1 MALVNL
7 VINQEYNVKYEDKT
21 SLEYK
26 EFVGNFT
33 NQMEKYYIAKKIP
46 NFKEVVV
53 ISVSPGN
60 PLVRFSNNTV
70 DEIRLWDE
78 AMAIYS
84 ITPRAKGVNV
94 THYVGL
100 AIPNNASAEQLYK
113 EDVEAIKQAVDGLL
127 SCTGECPDFNVTAP
141 PTVITT
147 EADLGSICEQFVNE
161 SGVSVYYQPVHIDGK
176 ITCVTVCHSQH
187 SHHKRCYNRGL
198 CIVYK
203 VTGPLCKC
211 HNVAETWYLNEDC
224 SLPIQRTAFYAG
236 LSGTLACLL
245 VIVGVL
251 AAFLLRNQRRQ
262 KRRRDIK
269 EQLVNEWLNEDFEW
283 PRSST
288 AIHNAGDLHNLVY
301 THEDSGPSLDT
312 DDRLPSSSASIY
324 GLDTEY
330 QLSDTPYRHNTP
342 TTNTLS
348 FSNAGHLQSA
358 SLPQPQ
364 RHFSSN

>member
-1 MALVNL
+1 M
-7 VINQEYNVKYEDKT
+7 QT
-21 SLEYK
+21 
-26 EFVGNFT
+26 
-33 NQMEKYYIAKKIP
+33 
-46 NFKEVVV
+46 
-53 ISVSPGN
+53 
-60 PLVRFSNNTV
+60 
-70 DEIRLWDE
+70 
-78 AMAIYS
+78 
-84 ITPRAKGVNV
+84 
-94 THYVGL
+94 
-100 AIPNNASAEQLYK
+100 
-113 EDVEAIKQAVDGLL
+113 
-127 SCTGECPDFNVTAP
+127 
-141 PTVITT
+141 
-147 EADLGSICEQFVNE
+147 ICEELVKDTDIAI
-161 SGVSVYYQPVHIDGK
+161 YYQPVHIDEK

-198 CIVYK
+198 CTVYK
-203 VTGPLCKC
+203 GTGPLCKC

-251 AAFLLRNQRRQ
+251 TAFLLRNKRRQ

-269 EQLVNEWLNEDFEW
+269 EQLVNQWLNEDFEW
-283 PRSST
+283 PRSSHPD
-288 AIHNAGDLHNLVY
+288 IHNAGDLHNLAY

-312 DDRLPSSSASIY
+312 DDRPPSSSTSIY

-348 FSNAGHLQSA
+348 FSNAGHPQSA

-364 RHFSSN
+364 RHFSPQMLRISRPQIKTSWDA